1 MSNTYVYAVTNM
13 QRDAA
18 TGIIIAAEFTVTAS
32 NGTASFT
39 TNNQT
44 AFNAPTNTP
53 IPYHD
58 VTEADV
64 IGWIQTLVGKQSEE
78 QADAELE
85 AYIER
90 SKNVVVNGTP
100 W

>member
-1 MSNTYVYAVTNM
+1 MNTYVYAVTNM
-13 QRDAA
+13 QRDLAS
-18 TGIIIAAEFTVTAS
+18 GIVVAAEFTVTAS

-44 AFNAPTNTP
+44 AFPYPKADPT
-53 IPYHD
+53 PYD
-58 VTEADV
+58 ELTEADV
-64 IGWIQTLVGKQSEE
+64 IVWIKELVGPQSEE
-78 QADAELE
+78 QADAELA

-90 SKNVVVNGTP
+90 SANVIENGTP

>member
-13 QRDAA
+13 QRDLA
-18 TGIIIAAEFTVTAS
+18 TGIVVAAEFTVTAS

-44 AFNAPTNTP
+44 AFPYPKADPT
-53 IPYHD
+53 PYD
-58 VTEADV
+58 DLTEADV
-64 IGWIQTLVGKQSEE
+64 IVWIRELVGPQSEA

-90 SKNVVVNGTP
+90 SANVVVSGTP

>member
-1 MSNTYVYAVTNM
+1 MNTYVYAVTNM
-13 QRDAA
+13 QRDLAS
-18 TGIIIAAEFTVTAS
+18 GIVIAAEFTVTAS

-44 AFNAPTNTP
+44 AFNAPQADPTP
-53 IPYHD
+53 YD
-58 VTEADV
+58 ELTEADV
-64 IGWIQTLVGKQSEE
+64 IVWIKELVGEQAEA
-78 QADAELE
+78 QADAELA

-90 SKNVVVNGTP
+90 SANVVVNGTP